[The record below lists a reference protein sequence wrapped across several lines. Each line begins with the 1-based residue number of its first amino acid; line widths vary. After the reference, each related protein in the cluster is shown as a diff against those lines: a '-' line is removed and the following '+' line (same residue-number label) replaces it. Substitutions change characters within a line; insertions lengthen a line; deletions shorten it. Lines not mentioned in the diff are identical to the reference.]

1 MARKTE
7 KGGKFRK
14 RLLQIAGHPRRFVLT
29 LLVITDSLQMAVGFG
44 IWRRL
49 TVWMESGVFGQFT
62 NGNLWIRPASVV
74 ISAVVILLLF
84 VPFGILIPKELGL
97 RDPIGWSER
106 LLGIVEG
113 LMFLTTPVTGLISG
127 ATRLVLKIW
136 GVDIDKDVDNVTEE
150 DIKSMVNEGHEQGVL
165 EADEAEMI
173 TNIFELDEKTAE
185 DVMTHRK
192 NLVALDCSLTLREA
206 LDFILKEGSNS
217 RYPVYRE
224 EIDDT

>member
-1 MARKTE
+1 MDDGYSLISIAIILASLILNAILYGFGAAIQNVNGAKLEE
-7 KGGKFRK
+7 KAESGDAQAK

-113 LMFLTTPVTGLISG
+113 LMLLTTPVTGLISG

-150 DIKSMVNEGHEQGVL
+150 DIKSMVN
-165 EADEAEMI
+165 D
-173 TNIFELDEKTAE
+173 IFSSCL
-185 DVMTHRK
+185 
-192 NLVALDCSLTLREA
+192 C
-206 LDFILKEGSNS
+206 
-217 RYPVYRE
+217 
-224 EIDDT
+224 